1 MPLAEDALHRLLSRG
16 ERARLA
22 ASPRVIRESFKTPD
36 SAYWQQPLDE
46 RDRMHALLERA
57 ASVGALTLEWARQGG
72 EDRPLEGAVL
82 RDLDRLAEFLRV
94 PTAAIAIE
102 QAAQALAPWQA
113 HPRMAQVLDTWR
125 QLKKVR
131 SLGPDSAADFADA
144 LRLLDALAPATR
156 DRLARPLS
164 VELFGRS
171 KRIEALYTHLDV
183 LTADELQSPARHWS
197 EVLGAL
203 GIRKEPQPLLIAG
216 GGTLTLAKGPA
227 VPVAQPFVGVA
238 NHALVS
244 YHGAAHWL
252 LSIENL
258 TSFHQCAE
266 LLDGAEHGLL
276 AFTGGMPSPSW
287 MRAYVRIL
295 DGLPTT
301 TLVYHWG
308 DHDEGGFRIAARIA
322 RACRGVGRTLLP
334 WAMNVSDG
342 LTASASQHNAMANSA
357 RRAGWDALAL
367 TLPALLMEQ
376 EAQAPT
382 LPAP

>member
-1 MPLAEDALHRLLSRG
+1 
-16 ERARLA
+16 
-22 ASPRVIRESFKTPD
+22 
-36 SAYWQQPLDE
+36 
-46 RDRMHALLERA
+46 MHALLERA
-57 ASVGALTLEWARQGG
+57 ASVGAVTLEWARQGG
-72 EDRPLEGAVL
+72 EDRPLEAAVL

-94 PTAAIAIE
+94 PTAANAVE
-102 QAAQALAPWQA
+102 QAAQVLAPWQA
-113 HPRMAQVLDTWR
+113 HPRMAQVLDAWR
-125 QLKKVR
+125 RLKKVR
-131 SLGPDSAADFADA
+131 TLGPDSAEDFADA

-171 KRIEALYTHLDV
+171 KRIEALYTQLDV

-216 GGTLTLAKGPA
+216 GGTLALAKGPA

-244 YHGAAHWL
+244 YHGVAHWL

-276 AFTGGMPSPSW
+276 VFTGGMPSPSW

-295 DGLPTT
+295 DGLPATT
-301 TLVYHWG
+301 RVYHWG

-322 RACRGVGRTLLP
+322 AACHGAGRTLLP
-334 WAMNVSDG
+334 WAMNVTDG
-342 LTASASQHNAMANSA
+342 LAASASQRNAMANNA

-367 TLPALLMEQ
+367 SLPALLIEQ